1 MPNDAELIVA
11 LVVSSRAG
19 ERDLLVLLLGGS
31 SPAEAAQRLHLS
43 PEALG
48 ERLRRVRRRAE
59 AIRKRGTG

>member
-1 MPNDAELIVA
+1 MPSDASLLVA
-11 LVVSSRAG
+11 LVLSSRAG
-19 ERDLLVLLLGGS
+19 ERDLLLLLLGGS

-59 AIRKRGTG
+59 AIRKRGLG